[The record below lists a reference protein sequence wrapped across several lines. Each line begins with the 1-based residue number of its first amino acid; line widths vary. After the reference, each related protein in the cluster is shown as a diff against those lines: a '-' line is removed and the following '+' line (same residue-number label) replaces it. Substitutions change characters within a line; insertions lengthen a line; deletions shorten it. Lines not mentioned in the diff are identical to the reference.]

1 MKKEKE
7 THEID
12 EVDIQNIS
20 FLSVFQLILLMWS
33 FKSINN
39 RYLSHAKRNHV
50 TTVSSHNI

>member
-39 RYLSHAKRNHV
+39 RYLSYAKRNHV